1 MLEFSCV
8 LPSVVVVFQFPPH
21 TVHFP
26 SDSKMTTII
35 QQQPTTEIPAA
46 EMAAEV
52 ADTNAPPPVEKFLT
66 GFDVFRNEEQVRIKS
81 ETKTVFNLMKQMPY
95 IAAKWQTT
103 SDECKEEFKKRG
115 STIPKP
121 PRKNR
126 KRARVGDSAPTKVQ
140 KKKRVKRDPAL
151 SKRPCSA
158 FIFFSCERR
167 ASLVLEFP
175 HLKPTEVLKC
185 MGMEWKQL
193 VDRGSYQAM
202 SDRDKVR
209 YTEAM
214 TAVKGAVVASTVP

>member
-1 MLEFSCV
+1 M
-8 LPSVVVVFQFPPH
+8 
-21 TVHFP
+21 
-26 SDSKMTTII
+26 
-35 QQQPTTEIPAA
+35 
-46 EMAAEV
+46 
-52 ADTNAPPPVEKFLT
+52 EKFLT

-81 ETKTVFNLMKQMPY
+81 ETTTVFNLMKQMPL
-95 IAAKWQTT
+95 IAAKWQNT
-103 SDECKEEFKKRG
+103 SDECKDEFKKRG

-126 KRARVGDSAPTKVQ
+126 KRARVGDSAPTKVH

-151 SKRPCSA
+151 PKRPCSA
-158 FIFFSCERR
+158 FIFYSCERR
-167 ASLVLEFP
+167 PSLALEFP

-193 VDRGSYQAM
+193 ADRAPYQVM

-214 TAVKGAVVASTVP
+214 AAVAAVVASKSAVP